1 MSRFVRNSKFRHVF
15 GKEFKKE
22 ERYDNVRLSK
32 STTTESTMCSVNTKF
47 VAVILEAR
55 GGGSFIVFP
64 ATQYGRVENDA
75 AKITGHKG
83 AVLDVKWAPFNE
95 NLVASAS
102 DDATV
107 KVWQIPDG
115 GLTEDMTEAA
125 VVLKG
130 HQRKVT
136 ICEWHPTASDVLF
149 SASAD
154 LTIRAWNIK
163 TAEQFRQYE
172 AFTDTIYGFSFS
184 YTASHFVAVSK
195 DKKIRVFDSHSG
207 KVTQEGDSHA
217 GSKGSRVVW
226 LGDSDQVLTTGF
238 SRTSDRQ
245 YALYD
250 TKDLSKA
257 LKTENVDTSSGIMMP
272 FYDEDSKMVYL
283 AGKGD
288 GNIRYYE
295 ITGEDTTPI
304 VALSAYSSTT
314 PQCGMGWL
322 PKRSVQTNECEVA
335 RVYKLHPKGIVEPIS
350 MIVPRKGD
358 IFQEDLYPECRNDVP
373 PLTAEDFIGGKS
385 AGPNKCSLK
394 DGFVPS
400 GKPEFVAP
408 KVKEDKVD
416 ILENPQN
423 DKDYREAFHKHR
435 ELVKD
440 LSNAKASLEVKVRQ
454 LEQELAKLKA

>member
-1 MSRFVRNSKFRHVF
+1 MSRFVRNSKYRHVF

-32 STTTESTMCSVNTKF
+32 STTTESTMCAVNTKF

-64 ATQYGRVENDA
+64 QSQYGRVENENP
-75 AKITGHKG
+75 KITGHKSH
-83 AVLDVKWAPFNE
+83 VLDVKWNPFNE

-115 GLTEDMTEAA
+115 GLTEDMEEAA

-136 ICEWHPTASDVLF
+136 IVEWHPTANGVLF

-154 LTIRAWNIK
+154 LTVRSWNI
-163 TAEQFRQYE
+163 TTGEQIKQYE
-172 AFTDTIYGFSFS
+172 AWTDTIYGLSFNYDGS
-184 YTASHFVAVSK
+184 QFATTSK
-195 DKKIRVFDSHSG
+195 DKKVRVFNTADGS
-207 KVTQEGDSHA
+207 VAAEGDGHV
-217 GSKGSRVVW
+217 GSKGSRIVW
-226 LGDSDQVLTTGF
+226 LGESERFVTTGF
-238 SRTSDRQ
+238 SKTSDRQ
-245 YALYD
+245 FAVWNS
-250 TKDLSKA
+250 KDLAAPVKM
-257 LKTENVDTSSGIMMP
+257 ENLDTSSGIMMP
-272 FYDEDSKMVYL
+272 FYDEDSKVVYF

-295 ITGEDTTPI
+295 ATGDDKAPL
-304 VALSAYSSTT
+304 VPLSTYSSTS

-322 PKRSVQTNECEVA
+322 PKRAVLTNQCEVA
-335 RVYKLHPKGIVEPIS
+335 RFYKLHPKGIVEPIS

-358 IFQEDLYPECRNDVP
+358 LFQDDLYPDCRNDVP
-373 PLTAEDFIGGKS
+373 PSTTEDFLAGKF
-385 AGPNKCSLK
+385 AVPNKCSLK

-408 KVKEDKVD
+408 KVKEDKID

-440 LSNAKASLEVKVRQ
+440 LSNAKAQLEVKVRT